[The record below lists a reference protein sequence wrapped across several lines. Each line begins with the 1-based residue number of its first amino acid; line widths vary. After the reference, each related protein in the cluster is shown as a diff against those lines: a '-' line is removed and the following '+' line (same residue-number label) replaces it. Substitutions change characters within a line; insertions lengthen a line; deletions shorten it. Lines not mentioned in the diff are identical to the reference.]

1 MKIPLIIPV
10 LISAKSAA
18 LDRLAFEHEV
28 YIAGL
33 DRKNTSGQ
41 SPYPIIIIIALLLLF
56 RFILILAAILSGT
69 IS

>member
-33 DRKNTSGQ
+33 DIKNTSGQ
-41 SPYPIIIIIALLLLF
+41 SPYPIITITLLLLF
-56 RFILILAAILSGT
+56 RFILILAAILSDT

>member
-33 DRKNTSGQ
+33 DIKNTSGK
-41 SPYPIIIIIALLLLF
+41 SPYPIIIIITLLLLF
-56 RFILILAAILSGT
+56 RFILILAAILSDT

>member
-10 LISAKSAA
+10 LFSDKSAA

-28 YIAGL
+28 YITGL
-33 DRKNTSGQ
+33 DIKNTSGQ
-41 SPYPIIIIIALLLLF
+41 SPYPIIIIITLLLLF
-56 RFILILAAILSGT
+56 RFILILAAILSDT